1 MLLRMRAAIGLIPH
15 RPPFLLVD
23 EVVAIEGDEV
33 RAVRRVAVDDPLV
46 GDAGLRGPMLIEAL
60 AQTAA
65 CLMGASG
72 GGAGHLG
79 YLVAA
84 QGWKFSGIVR
94 PGETVAL
101 SARRVSALGALHR
114 FEGVA
119 RVDGRE
125 IAAGTMTF
133 AVRFDGVAPGG

>member
-15 RPPFLLVD
+15 RPPFLFID
-23 EVVAIEGDEV
+23 EVSVIDGDEV
-33 RAVRRVAVDDPLV
+33 QAVKRVGAGDALL
-46 GDAGLRGPMLIEAL
+46 GDAGLQGALLVEAL

-65 CLMGASG
+65 CLMGASNG

-94 PGETVAL
+94 PGETVELA
-101 SARRVSALGALHR
+101 ARRVSALGALHR

-119 RVDGRE
+119 RVDGRK

-133 AVRFDGVAPGG
+133 AVRFDGVAPG